1 VNSSTSLIAHIFI
14 THTLVAPMF
23 LANFFTSEPF
33 FKCETLHYART
44 SMCNPLLSVLLW
56 TLMIQS
62 TSLVYRGT
70 LRLVVSQGFFPP
82 IGPWTYTTTDT
93 SLVSRDM
100 KGPSLWGPSPLGGSG
115 GQRCPEPFYIHHCS
129 PFSSGVAVSQHC
141 AQFILLT
148 GSTYRFRSFISSF
161 CPPHLSL

>member
-1 VNSSTSLIAHIFI
+1 
-14 THTLVAPMF
+14 M
-23 LANFFTSEPF
+23 
-33 FKCETLHYART
+33 
-44 SMCNPLLSVLLW
+44 LLSVLLW

-70 LRLVVSQGFFPP
+70 LRLVVSQGCFPP
-82 IGPWTYTTTDT
+82 IGPWTYTATDT
-93 SLVSRDM
+93 SLVSRDV
-100 KGPSLWGPSPLGGSG
+100 KGPSLWGSSPLGGSG

-129 PFSSGVAVSQHC
+129 PFSSDVAVSQHC

-161 CPPHLSL
+161 CPPHLSLRLCQFVGFHSGLFFNVFVAKPFDTSRNVDITLRS